1 MIGSVTGFLNGIYM
15 RVIHVRINRDNV
27 KDVLGLFGP
36 FAIASILGSFVVT
49 PSVLTFYYNRGYTF
63 PFSNK
68 ITIPSNY
75 AGYQLIYVG
84 LSAGI
89 GLVGGLLT
97 SIFNICDKDYFA
109 LASNSRIYLNDF
121 GLYDLGK
128 ASKSLQALPAHN

>member
-1 MIGSVTGFLNGIYM
+1 M
-15 RVIHVRINRDNV
+15 
-27 KDVLGLFGP
+27 GLFGP

-49 PSVLTFYYNRGYTF
+49 PSVLTAYYNRGYVF
-63 PFSNK
+63 PFSDT

-89 GLVGGLLT
+89 GLAGGLLT

-109 LASNSRIYLNDF
+109 LASNSRMY
-121 GLYDLGK
+121 
-128 ASKSLQALPAHN
+128 